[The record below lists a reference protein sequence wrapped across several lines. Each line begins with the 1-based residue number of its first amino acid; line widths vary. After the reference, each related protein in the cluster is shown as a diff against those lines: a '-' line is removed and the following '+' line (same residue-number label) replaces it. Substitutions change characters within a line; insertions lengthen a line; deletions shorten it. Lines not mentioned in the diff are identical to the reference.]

1 MCYTFFTIVFT
12 HPKTMIDLP
21 THRLNLLVL
30 SNESRPLIPL
40 IERIKYLSS
49 EKYTCIWFVMP

>member
-1 MCYTFFTIVFT
+1 MCYTLFVVVFT

-30 SNESRPLIPL
+30 SNESRPLFPL
-40 IERIKYLSS
+40 IEKMKYLSS
-49 EKYTCIWFVMP
+49 EK